1 MDVKNIRGAFGH
13 AGKRRCVLKDCPSLY
28 PANGLAQFKSTVDY
42 TPYDFI
48 GNIGVLII
56 LVTYLLLQME
66 RIEPKGVG
74 YSIWNGLGST
84 LVLVSLSFKFNL
96 SSFIIEFFWLLISI
110 FGLYQC
116 WRRSRQRDT

>member
-1 MDVKNIRGAFGH
+1 MDVKNTRGALGH
-13 AGKRRCVLKDCPSLY
+13 AGERSCVLKDCLSLY
-28 PANGLAQFKSTVDY
+28 PANGLAQFESNVDY

-48 GNIGVLII
+48 GNVGGLII

-66 RIEPKGVG
+66 RIDPKGVG

-116 WRRSRQRDT
+116 WRRSR